1 MRPEPHRAYL
11 NLGSNIEPEVN
22 LPGAL
27 PLLGESGTVRAIS
40 QAWESR
46 AVGSSGPNFLN
57 ACAFLETPQSL
68 DELRGTAR
76 SIESR
81 MGRVRT
87 ADPNAPRPIDIDI
100 MMFDDRPLLVDR
112 WQFAFFLVPLAELAP
127 DLAFPATGERVD
139 TAAERARH
147 DTWIVPRPDVMLEVQ
162 P

>member
-1 MRPEPHRAYL
+1 
-11 NLGSNIEPEVN
+11 
-22 LPGAL
+22 
-27 PLLGESGTVRAIS
+27 
-40 QAWESR
+40 
-46 AVGSSGPNFLN
+46 
-57 ACAFLETPQSL
+57 
-68 DELRGTAR
+68 
-76 SIESR
+76 

-139 TAAERARH
+139 RAAERARQW
-147 DTWIVPRPDVMLEVQ
+147 TWIVPRPDVMLEVQ